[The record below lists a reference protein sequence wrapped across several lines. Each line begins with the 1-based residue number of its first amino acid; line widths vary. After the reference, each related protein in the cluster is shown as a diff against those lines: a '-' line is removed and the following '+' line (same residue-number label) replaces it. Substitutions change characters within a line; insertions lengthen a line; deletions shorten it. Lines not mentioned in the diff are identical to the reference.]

1 MFKEF
6 VQSFSFE
13 IPFFPA
19 CRGVPL
25 ELKRQKAR
33 GTTCPDAMGC
43 LVLGRHS
50 PSWSGVA
57 GWVAG
62 NRLGLGRVC
71 TCLAYLH
78 PVSGGTG
85 VATAL

>member
-13 IPFFPA
+13 IPFSRA
-19 CRGVPL
+19 CEGVPL
-25 ELKRQKAR
+25 ELKRQEAR

-62 NRLGLGRVC
+62 NRVC